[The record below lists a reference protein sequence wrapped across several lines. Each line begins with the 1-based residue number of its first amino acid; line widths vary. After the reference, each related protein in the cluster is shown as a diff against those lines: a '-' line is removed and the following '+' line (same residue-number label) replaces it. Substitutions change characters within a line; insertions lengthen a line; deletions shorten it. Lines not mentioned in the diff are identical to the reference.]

1 MIFAFLTLLSAL
13 SLATVAGWFSIIGI
27 ITIYA
32 GTPLHAL
39 IMGVVLECGKLV
51 TTSWLYRNWEYSS
64 LALKA
69 PLIIFTLTL
78 MLTTSIG
85 VFGFLSKSHLEQNSS
100 TIDNGGKIE
109 RLDQQ
114 ISREKSTIADSD
126 KVISQL
132 DATINSY
139 IGKDRA
145 DRAVTIRRSQAS
157 QRKELRNNI
166 EIAQKKIDEYSDE
179 KLKLESEVRKLQL
192 EVGPIRYIAELI
204 HGNEDNT
211 GKNIESAVKI
221 FTLII
226 VLTLDPLAVILLI
239 AANQTLMN
247 LKNKNI
253 NVEESVEKEIIK
265 DELLE
270 ETVIEPSQ
278 EEVSEEVHTK
288 DELTEE
294 VFNEELPEDKIFW
307 DDINTELNEQIT
319 PTAIVDASSDIDQQI
334 IELTEPVQINK
345 DLHNVNDHLIKGII
359 GTFSVPM
366 PKNASIIL
374 PEEDKGE
381 LNKLSEQVTNDNYP
395 KSLSWLNEFKR
406 S

>member
-27 ITIYA
+27 TTIYA
-32 GTPLHAL
+32 GAPLHAL
-39 IMGVVLECGKLV
+39 IMGIVLECGKLV
-51 TTSWLYRNWEYSS
+51 TTSWLYRNWEHSS
-64 LALKA
+64 LKLKI

-85 VFGFLSKSHLEQNSS
+85 VFGFLSKSHLEQNAG

-132 DATINSY
+132 DATINSF

-145 DRAVTIRRSQAS
+145 DRALAVRRSQAS
-157 QRKELRNNI
+157 QRKELRSSI
-166 EIAQKKIDEYSDE
+166 DAAQKRIDEYSDE

-192 EVGPIRYIAELI
+192 EVGPIRYIAELMY
-204 HGNEDNT
+204 GNETDS

-226 VLTLDPLAVILLI
+226 VSTLDPLAVILLV
-239 AANQTLMN
+239 AANHTLLN
-247 LKNKNI
+247 LTNKTKK
-253 NVEESVEKEIIK
+253 EEPSTEFPKEPEIVPAQAAEKEIVE
-265 DELLE
+265 DMP
-270 ETVIEPSQ
+270 EPSNITESNAEVWCRPA
-278 EEVSEEVHTK
+278 EENSHTIVHVEDIPDLLKPEEQIV
-288 DELTEE
+288 E
-294 VFNEELPEDKIFW
+294 VPES
-307 DDINTELNEQIT
+307 NELNKNT
-319 PTAIVDASSDIDQQI
+319 
-334 IELTEPVQINK
+334 
-345 DLHNVNDHLIKGII
+345 HNVNEHLIKGII
-359 GTFSVPM
+359 GSYSTPM
-366 PKNASIIL
+366 PENASITL
-374 PEEDKGE
+374 PKVNRGD
-381 LNKLSEQVTNDNYP
+381 LNKLSEQVTNDKYP

-406 S
+406 F

>member
-27 ITIYA
+27 TTIYA
-32 GTPLHAL
+32 GAPLHAL
-39 IMGVVLECGKLV
+39 IMGVVLECSKLV
-51 TTSWLYRNWEYSS
+51 TTSWLYRNWEHSS
-64 LALKA
+64 LKLKI
-69 PLIIFTLTL
+69 PLILFTLTL

-85 VFGFLSKSHLEQNSS
+85 VFGFLSKSHLEQNAG

-132 DATINSY
+132 DATINSF

-145 DRAVTIRRSQAS
+145 DRALAVRRSQAS
-157 QRKELRNNI
+157 QRKELRSSI
-166 EIAQKKIDEYSDE
+166 EAAQKRIDEYSDE

-204 HGNEDNT
+204 YGNETDAS
-211 GKNIESAVKI
+211 KKIESAVKI

-226 VLTLDPLAVILLI
+226 VSTLDPLAVILLV
-239 AANQTLMN
+239 AANQTLMSLTKKTEKKEEILAN
-247 LKNKNI
+247 LKPATFASREEITENTPPVNKSESENEIAWPNI
-253 NVEESVEKEIIK
+253 PDEYKTSMVESTFIEEQEPNQEITEEPEIIK
-265 DELLE
+265 
-270 ETVIEPSQ
+270 P
-278 EEVSEEVHTK
+278 TK
-288 DELTEE
+288 
-294 VFNEELPEDKIFW
+294 
-307 DDINTELNEQIT
+307 
-319 PTAIVDASSDIDQQI
+319 TAQG
-334 IELTEPVQINK
+334 
-345 DLHNVNDHLIKGII
+345 VNNLLIKGII
-359 GTFSVPM
+359 GNHSANLPMNAEITFT
-366 PKNASIIL
+366 
-374 PEEDKGE
+374 EESSKE
-381 LNKLSEQVTNDNYP
+381 SLNKTLNQNINDKYP